1 MESTFLRRVEQLSK
15 VARRYAEARVSMDE
29 GPMRVVLEG
38 ELSGNPH
45 PVVNSSLDEKTEVP
59 GQIKSEWLGAEACV
73 HLPTRTPKGNRFLV
87 WSRLASLRLLLN
99 SFSAGLTM
107 GIALAWFACDQFG
120 RRRRRQGRV
129 ETNGERGPALRVPSE
144 VASCLD

>member
-1 MESTFLRRVEQLSK
+1 
-15 VARRYAEARVSMDE
+15 
-29 GPMRVVLEG
+29 MRVLSEEEV
-38 ELSGNPH
+38 SGNPH
-45 PVVNSSLDEKTEVP
+45 PVVNSSLHEKKEVP

-73 HLPTRTPKGNRFLV
+73 SLPPQALGGTRGARFLFG
-87 WSRLASLRLLLN
+87 SRRLSLRLLLN

-129 ETNGERGPALRVPSE
+129 ETNVKRRPALRIPCE

>member
-1 MESTFLRRVEQLSK
+1 
-15 VARRYAEARVSMDE
+15 
-29 GPMRVVLEG
+29 MRVLSEEEV
-38 ELSGNPH
+38 SGNPH
-45 PVVNSSLDEKTEVP
+45 PVINSSLHEKKEVP
-59 GQIKSEWLGAEACV
+59 WQIKSEWLGAEACV
-73 HLPTRTPKGNRFLV
+73 HLPTRTSRGNRFLL

-120 RRRRRQGRV
+120 RRQRRV
-129 ETNGERGPALRVPSE
+129 ETNSERGPALRIPSE